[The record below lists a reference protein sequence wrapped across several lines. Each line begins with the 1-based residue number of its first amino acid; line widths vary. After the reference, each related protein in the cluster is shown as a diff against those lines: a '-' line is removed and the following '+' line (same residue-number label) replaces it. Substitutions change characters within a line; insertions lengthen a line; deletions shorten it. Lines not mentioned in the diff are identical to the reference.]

1 MSHRINIIL
10 DDNIWESLQAV
21 PKGKRSPLVNQ
32 AIAAWLVQ
40 KNRRGAVETM
50 TSLRKRARPVAGAA
64 EDWVRENRNRHR

>member
-10 DDNIWESLQAV
+10 DDDIWESLQAV

-40 KNRRGAVETM
+40 NNRRGA
-50 TSLRKRARPVAGAA
+50 LGRR
-64 EDWVRENRNRHR
+64 